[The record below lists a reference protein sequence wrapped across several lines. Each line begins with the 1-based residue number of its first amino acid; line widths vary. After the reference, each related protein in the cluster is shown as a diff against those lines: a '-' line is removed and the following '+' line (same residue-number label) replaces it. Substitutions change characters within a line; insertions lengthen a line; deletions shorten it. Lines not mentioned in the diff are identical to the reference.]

1 MYFVYNRTDLNSN
14 SQLEA
19 FRTFFFFFIFFFL
32 FFFLRDQTRENRIVA
47 KRENQTRLYRFDVK
61 GRKRLCAIDSL
72 RIVRV
77 RSRHGILNALT

>member
-19 FRTFFFFFIFFFL
+19 FRTFFFSFFL
-32 FFFLRDQTRENRIVA
+32 FLRDQTRENRIVA
-47 KRENQTRLYRFDVK
+47 KRENQTRLYRFDIK

-77 RSRHGILNALT
+77 RSRHGVLNALK